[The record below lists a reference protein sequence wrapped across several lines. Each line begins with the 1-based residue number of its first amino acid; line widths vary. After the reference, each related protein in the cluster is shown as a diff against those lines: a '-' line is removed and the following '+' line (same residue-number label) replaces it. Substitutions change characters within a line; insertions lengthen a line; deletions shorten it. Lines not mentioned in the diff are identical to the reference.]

1 MRALTSLRHPNRWS
15 IRRVLPSSHA
25 PPLSNL
31 LPPTTPTVTRRPP
44 CLGLRVAPKIPISG
58 LTSPFTRRLVNR
70 ERRIVFTCVAVD
82 WILFT
87 LLPTPPLGD
96 AVTLEL
102 STFFMVCVV
111 LGLPPSGV
119 VLLDGARVRR
129 TVPTASTSSHPRES
143 RPKFGI
149 RLPESLSQS
158 PCGFG
163 PCSRKRPTMNPIS
176 DAYPCST
183 DKGSTSF
190 CILMQT
196 ALSIKH

>member
-119 VLLDGARVRR
+119 VLLDGARERCAVIAVIEEWHAFHQGIPNSNKSATKRR
-129 TVPTASTSSHPRES
+129 TRQARSECPHPRTNPQPVES
-143 RPKFGI
+143 PRSAPDDGPL
-149 RLPESLSQS
+149 RSLP
-158 PCGFG
+158 
-163 PCSRKRPTMNPIS
+163 
-176 DAYPCST
+176 
-183 DKGSTSF
+183 
-190 CILMQT
+190 
-196 ALSIKH
+196 

>member
-1 MRALTSLRHPNRWS
+1 
-15 IRRVLPSSHA
+15 
-25 PPLSNL
+25 
-31 LPPTTPTVTRRPP
+31 
-44 CLGLRVAPKIPISG
+44 VAPKIPISG

-119 VLLDGARVRR
+119 VLLDGARAPLA
-129 TVPTASTSSHPRES
+129 TV
-143 RPKFGI
+143 G
-149 RLPESLSQS
+149 LL
-158 PCGFG
+158 
-163 PCSRKRPTMNPIS
+163 
-176 DAYPCST
+176 
-183 DKGSTSF
+183 
-190 CILMQT
+190 
-196 ALSIKH
+196 

>member
-119 VLLDGARVRR
+119 VLLDGARVRYSTPPR
-129 TVPTASTSSHPRES
+129 RSTKPRHASSPGVFSSRAPRSRFTRSRSRFLSKTSSTHAWLPRAT
-143 RPKFGI
+143 
-149 RLPESLSQS
+149 LSV
-158 PCGFG
+158 
-163 PCSRKRPTMNPIS
+163 K
-176 DAYPCST
+176 
-183 DKGSTSF
+183 
-190 CILMQT
+190 
-196 ALSIKH
+196 

>member
-1 MRALTSLRHPNRWS
+1 MFFAVHVVLPFAFLPPFAPQELPCFSARMRALTSLRHPNRWS

-119 VLLDGARVRR
+119 VLLDGARVPEPSGLRERR
-129 TVPTASTSSHPRES
+129 SW
-143 RPKFGI
+143 
-149 RLPESLSQS
+149 
-158 PCGFG
+158 
-163 PCSRKRPTMNPIS
+163 
-176 DAYPCST
+176 
-183 DKGSTSF
+183 
-190 CILMQT
+190 
-196 ALSIKH
+196 